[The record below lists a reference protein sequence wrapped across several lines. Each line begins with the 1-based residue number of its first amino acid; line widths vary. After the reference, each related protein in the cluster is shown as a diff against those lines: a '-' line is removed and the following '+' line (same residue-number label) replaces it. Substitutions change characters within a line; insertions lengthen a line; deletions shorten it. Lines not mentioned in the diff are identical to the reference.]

1 MTSVMRWFALFGGC
15 SLFFVLMG
23 LFWLFRG
30 AITRKREQL
39 ASRLLGDQ
47 PAAIRIKARR
57 LREHE
62 VSKLH
67 LLLERAAVGVNPH
80 GFLAICAGAVL
91 FVTLAGAVSL
101 NVAAGF
107 VLGIATVAAVYFVVR
122 LRADKRIQAVARQFP
137 SALEMVTLSLRAG
150 RGLEESIH
158 VAAEQV
164 EAPLSVELRRCYEEC
179 SMGKPVEEALTQ
191 LGTRWEPVRGIGL
204 FVEAVSVL
212 KQTGGNLVEVL
223 DSIRKHVRSRE
234 AYESKHRAM
243 TSEGRLSGRILMALP
258 LVALVI
264 QVFMAPEELRDMIAS
279 SGGRTVMLVACV
291 LWGLG
296 VLWVTR
302 LTRPARY

>member
-1 MTSVMRWFALFGGC
+1 MSAVQRWFALFGGC

-30 AITRKREQL
+30 AIARKREQL
-39 ASRLLGDQ
+39 ATRLLGDQ

-57 LREHE
+57 LRDDEA
-62 VSKLH
+62 SKLH
-67 LLLERAAVGVNPH
+67 LLLERAAVGINPH

-91 FVTLAGAVSL
+91 FVTLAGVLSL
-101 NVAAGF
+101 NAPAGLVLGVAAA
-107 VLGIATVAAVYFVVR
+107 VAVYFAVR

-137 SALEMVTLSLRAG
+137 PALEMVTLSLRAG
-150 RGLEESIH
+150 RGLEESIRL
-158 VAAEQV
+158 AAEQV

-179 SMGKPVEEALTQ
+179 SMGKPVEEALAQ

-204 FVEAVSVL
+204 FVEAVAVL

-264 QVFMAPEELRDMIAS
+264 QVFMAPEELKQMLA
-279 SGGRTVMLVACV
+279 SGGGRMVLLAACV

-296 VLWVTR
+296 VLWVAK